1 VADLIERV
9 RLQRFRLPLRR
20 PVATARGAIAAREG
34 ILIVLETASGLCGA
48 GEASPLAGWP
58 GETLAAAEAALTA
71 LGRAALGRDPE
82 ALLAARGPA
91 GAPLARAAFETARLD
106 LVARAQGVP
115 LARVLAGGALPASV
129 AANALLAA
137 EAPEQIASCA
147 GAARRAG
154 FSTFK
159 LKVGGTPLARDLERV
174 AALREAAG
182 GAAQV
187 RLDANGAWSEAE
199 AEAALA
205 ALARFAPEYVEEPVR
220 GVEAL
225 ARLRARSPV
234 PLALDESAACAGALE
249 RALRLA
255 AADVLVLKPALL
267 GGPRAARDLALR
279 ARAAGLAVV
288 PASFLDSALGVAA
301 ALQLA
306 ASLPEPRRACGL
318 ATGALFAFDLAALP
332 VAGGAL
338 ALPRGAGLGIAP
350 EPAALARAAGGPA
363 LELRS

>member
-20 PVATARGAIAAREG
+20 PLATARGAIAARTG
-34 ILIVLETASGLCGA
+34 VLIALEAASGLCGF

-58 GETLAAAEAALTA
+58 GEALDEAEAALAA
-71 LGRAALGRDPE
+71 LGRAALGREPE
-82 ALLAARGPA
+82 ALLAAPVPA
-91 GAPLARAAFETARLD
+91 AAPLARAGFATARLD
-106 LVARAQGVP
+106 LAARAQGVP
-115 LARVLAGGALPASV
+115 LAQALSGGTPRASV
-129 AANALLAA
+129 AVNALIAA
-137 EAPEQIASCA
+137 DAPEQIASGA
-147 GAARRAG
+147 EAARAAG
-154 FSTFK
+154 FSAFK
-159 LKVGGTPLARDLERV
+159 LKVGGAPLARDLERV

-182 GAAQV
+182 ASAQL

-199 AEAALA
+199 AEAALV

-220 GVEAL
+220 GVEAC

-234 PLALDESAACAGALE
+234 PLALDESAAAAGALE

-267 GGPRAARDLALR
+267 GGPRAAREVALR
-279 ARAAGLAVV
+279 ARGAGLAVV
-288 PASFLDSALGVAA
+288 PTSFLDSALGVAA

-306 ASLPEPRRACGL
+306 ASLPEPGRACGL

-338 ALPRGAGLGIAP
+338 ALPDGAGLGIAP
-350 EPAALARAAGGPA
+350 EPDALARAACGPA
-363 LELRS
+363 REIRA